1 MALKEKCAK
10 CGKEKNL
17 QWCFDCEKYYCI
29 DCVELI
35 ESDEVYSNRVK
46 YFVRC
51 PISQKHH
58 MNSTWL
64 DGDWDE

>member
-1 MALKEKCAK
+1 MAVKEKCAI

-17 QWCFDCEKYYCI
+17 QWCFDCEKYYCL
-29 DCVELI
+29 DCVELK
-35 ESDEVYSNRVK
+35 ESDEVYSNHIK

-51 PISQKHH
+51 PIDHSHH

-64 DGDWDE
+64 GGDWDN

>member
-1 MALKEKCAK
+1 MIAKEKCTNCVK
-10 CGKEKNL
+10 KKNL

-35 ESDEVYSNRVK
+35 ESDEVYSNHVK

-51 PISQKHH
+51 PVDYTHH

-64 DGDWDE
+64 GRDWDD